1 MMTTQISLDKMIVD
15 KASAY
20 AAEKGESLSLIIERF
35 LLRLIQQDTPKT
47 KDEKVPDIVLS
58 LLGAGSGVAD
68 DDLNGRE
75 AYHNYIEEKYK

>member
-20 AAEKGESLSLIIERF
+20 AAQKGESLSIIIEKF
-35 LLRLIQQDTPKT
+35 LLGLIQKDASKA
-47 KDEKVPDIVLS
+47 KDEEVPDIVLS
-58 LLGAGSGVAD
+58 LLGAGSPVAK

-75 AYHNYIEEKYK
+75 AYRQYIEEKYR